1 MVKSVVIAEKP
12 SVARDIAHVLKCDKK
27 GNGYLEGSKYIVTWA
42 LGHLVTLADPES
54 YDVKYKNWNLED
66 LPMLPERLKLTVI
79 KQTGKQF
86 NAVKSQ
92 LLRKDVNEI
101 IIATDAGREG
111 ELVARWIID
120 KVKMQKPIKRLW
132 ISSVTDKA
140 IKDGFANLKPGKAY
154 DNLYASAV
162 ARSEADWYIG
172 LNATRALTTRFN
184 AQLNCGRVQTPTVAM
199 IASREDEIK
208 HFKAQTYYGIE
219 AQTAERLKLT
229 WQDTKGN
236 SRSFNKE
243 KTDAIVNK
251 ISKQNATVV
260 DIDKKQKK
268 SFAPGLYDL
277 TELQRDAN
285 KIFGYSAKE
294 TLNIM
299 QKLYEQHKVLTYPR
313 TDSRYISSDIVGT
326 LPERLKACGVGE
338 YRPLAHKVLQKP
350 VKSNKS
356 FVDDSKV
363 SDHHA
368 IIPTESYVNFSAF
381 TDKERKIYDLVV
393 KRFLAVLFPAFEYE
407 QLTLRTKIG
416 DETFIARGKT
426 ILHAGWKEVYENRFE
441 DDDAIDD
448 VKEQI
453 LPRIEKGDTL
463 NVKLIVQ
470 TSGQTKAP
478 ARFNEATLLSAMENP
493 TKYMDTQNKQLA
505 DTLKSTG
512 GLGTVATR
520 ADIIDKL
527 FNSFLLEKRGKD
539 IHITSKGRQ
548 LLDLVPEELKS
559 PTLTGEWEQKLEA
572 IAKGKL
578 KKEVFISEMKN
589 YTKEI
594 VTEIKSSDKK
604 YKHDNIS
611 TKTCPDCGKPMLE
624 VNGKKGKMLVCQ
636 DRECGHRKNVSRTT
650 NARCPQCKKKLE
662 LRGEGAGQI
671 FACTCGYREK
681 LSTFQERRKKES
693 GSKADKRDVQKYMK
707 QQNKEE
713 EPLNNPFAEAL
724 KKLKFD

>member
-1 MVKSVVIAEKP
+1 MAKSVVIAEKP
-12 SVARDIAHVLKCDKK
+12 SVARDIARVLKCNKK
-27 GNGYLEGSKYIVTWA
+27 GNGFLEGDKYIVTWA
-42 LGHLVTLADPES
+42 LGHLVTLADPEA
-54 YDVKYKNWNLED
+54 YDVKYKTWNLED
-66 LPMLPERLKLTVI
+66 LPMLPERMKLTVI

-86 NAVKSQ
+86 QAVKSQ
-92 LLRKDVNEI
+92 LTRKDVNEI

-120 KVKMQKPIKRLW
+120 KVKDNKPIKRLW

-154 DNLYASAV
+154 ENLYASAV

-184 AQLNCGRVQTPTVAM
+184 AQLNCGRVQTPTVAI
-199 IASREDEIK
+199 IAAREDEIK
-208 HFKAQTYYGIE
+208 DFKAQTYYGIE
-219 AQTAERLKLT
+219 AQTTDQLKLT
-229 WQDTKGN
+229 WQDAKGN
-236 SRSFNKE
+236 SRSFDKE
-243 KTDAIVNK
+243 KMDGIVGK
-251 ISKQNATVV
+251 LGKQNAIVTE
-260 DIDKKQKK
+260 IEKKPKK
-268 SFAPGLYDL
+268 SFSPGLYDL

-313 TDSRYISSDIVGT
+313 TDSRFISSDIVGT
-326 LPERLKACGVGE
+326 LPERLKACGAGE
-338 YRPLAHKVLQKP
+338 YRSLAHKILSKP
-350 VKSNKS
+350 IKTSKA

-368 IIPTESYVNFSAF
+368 IIPTESYVNFSSF
-381 TDKERKIYDLVV
+381 NDKERKIYDLVV

-407 QLTLRTKIG
+407 QLTLRAKIG
-416 DETFIARGKT
+416 EENFVARGKT
-426 ILHAGWKEVYENRFE
+426 ILSAGWKEVYENRY
-441 DDDAIDD
+441 DDEEAVDD
-448 VKEQI
+448 LKEQI

-463 NVKLIVQ
+463 NVKLIAQ
-470 TSGQTKAP
+470 TSGQTKPP

-493 TKYMDTQNKQLA
+493 AKYMDTQNKKLA

-527 FNSFLLEKRGKD
+527 FNSFLIEKRDKD
-539 IHITSKGRQ
+539 IHLTSKGRQ
-548 LLDLVPEELKS
+548 LLDLVPDELKS
-559 PTLTGEWEQKLEA
+559 PALTAEWEQKLEQ
-572 IAKGKL
+572 IAHGKL
-578 KKEVFISEMKN
+578 KKDVFISEMKN

-594 VTEIKSSDKK
+594 VAEIKASNKK

-636 DRECGHRKNVSRTT
+636 DRECGHRKNVSRVT
-650 NARCPQCKKKLE
+650 NARCPQCHKKLE
-662 LRGEGAGQI
+662 LRGEGDGQI
-671 FACTCGYREK
+671 FTCKCGYREK
-681 LSTFQERRKKES
+681 LSAFEARRKKES
-693 GSKADKRDVQKYMK
+693 KGKVDKRTVQKYLK
-707 QQNKEE
+707 NQQKEE
-713 EPLNNPFAEAL
+713 EPLNNALAEAL
-724 KKLKFD
+724 KGLKFD

>member
-1 MVKSVVIAEKP
+1 MSKSVVIAEKP

-54 YDVKYKNWNLED
+54 YDVKYKKWNLED

-101 IIATDAGREG
+101 IVATDAGREG

-120 KVKMQKPIKRLW
+120 KVKLNKPIKRLW

-208 HFKAQTYYGIE
+208 NFKAQTYYGIE
-219 AQTAERLKLT
+219 AQTMEKLKLT
-229 WQDTKGN
+229 WQDANGN

-243 KTDAIVNK
+243 KIDGIVK
-251 ISKQNATVV
+251 SLDKQNAAVV
-260 DIDKKQKK
+260 EIDKKQKK
-268 SFAPGLYDL
+268 SFSPGLYDL

-285 KIFGYSAKE
+285 KKFGYSAKE

-338 YRPLAHKVLQKP
+338 YRPFAHKVLQKP
-350 VKSNKS
+350 IKPNKS

-368 IIPTESYVNFSAF
+368 IIPTEGYVNFAAF

-407 QLTLRTKIG
+407 QLTLRTKVG
-416 DETFIARGKT
+416 NETFIARGKT

-441 DDDAIDD
+441 DDDVTDD

-453 LPRIEKGDTL
+453 LPHIEKGDTL
-463 NVKLIVQ
+463 TVKLLMQ

-527 FNSFLLEKRGKD
+527 FNSFLIEKRGKD

-594 VTEIKSSDKK
+594 VAEIKSSDKK

-611 TKTCPDCGKPMLE
+611 TKSCPDCGKPMLE

-671 FACTCGYREK
+671 FACKCGYREK

-693 GSKADKRDVQKYMK
+693 GNKADKRDVQKYMK
-707 QQNKEE
+707 QQKKEE

>member
-12 SVARDIAHVLKCDKK
+12 SVARDIARVLKCDKK
-27 GNGYLEGSKYIVTWA
+27 GNGYLEGSKYIITWA

-54 YDVKYKNWNLED
+54 YDVKYKKWNLED

-86 NAVKSQ
+86 NAVKIQ

-101 IIATDAGREG
+101 IVATDAGREG

-120 KVKMQKPIKRLW
+120 KVRTNKPIKRLW

-184 AQLNCGRVQTPTVAM
+184 AQLNCGRVQTPTVAI
-199 IASREDEIK
+199 IAGREDEIK
-208 HFKAQTYYGIE
+208 NFRAQTYYGIE
-219 AQTAERLKLT
+219 AHTTDKLKLT
-229 WQDTKGN
+229 WQDAKGN
-236 SRSFNKE
+236 GRNFNKE
-243 KTDAIVNK
+243 KIDTIVRK
-251 ISKQNATVV
+251 LDKQNATVV
-260 DIDKKQKK
+260 EIEKKQKK

-426 ILHAGWKEVYENRFE
+426 ILSSGWKEVYANRFE
-441 DDDAIDD
+441 DDDVTDD

-527 FNSFLLEKRGKD
+527 FNSFLIEKRGKD

-578 KKEVFISEMKN
+578 KK
-589 YTKEI
+589 
-594 VTEIKSSDKK
+594 K
-604 YKHDNIS
+604 YS
-611 TKTCPDCGKPMLE
+611 L
-624 VNGKKGKMLVCQ
+624 
-636 DRECGHRKNVSRTT
+636 
-650 NARCPQCKKKLE
+650 
-662 LRGEGAGQI
+662 
-671 FACTCGYREK
+671 
-681 LSTFQERRKKES
+681 
-693 GSKADKRDVQKYMK
+693 QK
-707 QQNKEE
+707 
-713 EPLNNPFAEAL
+713 
-724 KKLKFD
+724 

>member
-1 MVKSVVIAEKP
+1 MAKRLVLAEKP
-12 SVARDIAHVLKCDKK
+12 SVARDIARVLKCDKK
-27 GNGYLEGSKYIVTWA
+27 GNGYIEGKDYVVTWA

-54 YDVKYKNWNLED
+54 YDVKYKTWNLED
-66 LPMLPERLKLTVI
+66 LPMLPENLKLTVI
-79 KQTGKQF
+79 KQSGKQY

-92 LLRKDVNEI
+92 LTRGDINEI

-111 ELVARWIID
+111 ELVARWIIAKA
-120 KVKMQKPIKRLW
+120 KVNKPVKRLW

-154 DNLYASAV
+154 ENLYASAV

-172 LNATRALTTRFN
+172 LNASRALSTKFN
-184 AQLNCGRVQTPTVAM
+184 AQLNCGRVQTPVVAI
-199 IASREDEIK
+199 IAKREDEIK

-219 AQTAERLKLT
+219 AQTVDNLKLT
-229 WQDTKGN
+229 WQNAKGN
-236 SRSFNKE
+236 GRSFEKE
-243 KTDAIVNK
+243 KVDAIVK
-251 ISKQNATVV
+251 KLGKGNATVTE
-260 DIDKKQKK
+260 IEKKPKK

-285 KIFGYSAKE
+285 KIFGYSAKD

-313 TDSRYISSDIVGT
+313 TDSRFISSDIVST
-326 LPERLKACGVGE
+326 LPERLKACAVGE
-338 YRPLAHKVLQKP
+338 YRPLANKILSKP
-350 VKSNKS
+350 IKASKS

-368 IIPTESYVNFSAF
+368 IIPTEGYVNFSAF
-381 TDKERKIYDLVV
+381 NDKERKIYDLVV
-393 KRFLAVLFPAFEYE
+393 KRFLAVMFPAFEYE
-407 QLTLRTKIG
+407 QLTLRAKIG
-416 DETFIARGKT
+416 DENFVARGKT
-426 ILHAGWKEVYENRFE
+426 ILVSGWKEVYQNHME
-441 DDDAIDD
+441 DESTEDL
-448 VKEQI
+448 KEQI
-453 LPRIEKGDTL
+453 LPRIEKGDSL
-463 NVKLIVQ
+463 HVKLIAQ
-470 TSGQTKAP
+470 TSGQTKPP
-478 ARFNEATLLSAMENP
+478 ARFNEATLLTAMENP
-493 TKYMDTQNKQLA
+493 TKYMETQDKQLA

-527 FNSFLLEKRGKD
+527 FNSFLIEKRGKD

-578 KKEVFISEMKN
+578 KKEVFIAEMKN

-594 VTEIKSSDKK
+594 VSDIKGSNKK

-636 DRECGHRKNVSRTT
+636 DRECGHRKNVARVT

-662 LRGEGAGQI
+662 LRGEGDGQI
-671 FACTCGYREK
+671 FVCKCGHREK
-681 LSTFQERRKKES
+681 LSAFEARRKKE
-693 GSKADKRDVQKYMK
+693 GGGKVDKKSVQQYLKK
-707 QQNKEE
+707 QNKEE
-713 EPLNNPFAEAL
+713 EPINNAFADLL
-724 KKLKFD
+724 KGIKFDK